1 MRVKRKKKRKKIIFW
16 VLAGV
21 LIAGGIAGF
30 IIYQNSLVYEVCRVE
45 AGVEVS
51 VSDFLKR
58 EDEDAYFTEE
68 SDEIDI
74 TVPGEY
80 NLEIKTGFFLHKS
93 KLYIED
99 TIAPV
104 VETQPVKI
112 EYGETCAAMDFI
124 KSIEDVTKTKASFAK
139 EPDYEKLESQ
149 TIVINVTDAGNNTTT
164 VEAELSI
171 YAVTSKITLEAGS
184 AAPDISAFVKNE
196 ENARI
201 VTDMSTIDFTKPGTN
216 TVTVELDEH
225 KYDVEVEV
233 VDTVAPVIKL
243 KDVSGYTL
251 LERSP
256 EDFVL
261 SASDVTQITYSFENT
276 PDFTY
281 EGTQTVTI
289 VATDEGGNRTS
300 GQAKLTLVPD
310 TEPPVING
318 ANDIT
323 VYLGD
328 SISYKSKV
336 SVWDN
341 CAEGL
346 ELYVD
351 SSAVNLNVEGT
362 YPVTYKAVDCAGNT
376 TTVTVNVTVKARTY
390 SEEEVYALADGV
402 LANIITDDMS
412 QKDKAY
418 AIFKYVKSHVS
429 YLDASENGDWVK
441 AAFSGFTYGKG
452 DCYVYASV
460 SKALLTRAGIK
471 NMDIERIPS
480 GDTLHY
486 WNLVDIGDGWG
497 WYHFDTTPRVP
508 DRPNIFLWTDSQITE
523 YSNSHYNSHNY
534 DRSRY
539 PKIN

>member
-1 MRVKRKKKRKKIIFW
+1 MRVKRKKKRKKIIFL

-30 IIYQNSLVYEVCRVE
+30 LIYQNSLVYEVCHVE

-68 SDEIDI
+68 SDVIDI

-80 NLEIKTGFFLHKS
+80 NLEIKTGFFKHKS

-104 VETQPVKI
+104 VETQSVKI

-124 KSIEDVTKTKASFAK
+124 KSIEDVTETKASFAK
-139 EPDYEKLESQ
+139 EPDYEKLERQ

-171 YAVTSKITLEAGS
+171 YAVTSKITLEAGG

-201 VTDMSTIDFTKPGTN
+201 VTDMSTIDFAKPGTN
-216 TVTVELDEH
+216 TVTVELDEL

-233 VDTVAPVIKL
+233 VDTVAPVVKL

-336 SVWDN
+336 SVQDN

-346 ELYVD
+346 ALYVD

-362 YPVTYKAVDCAGNT
+362 YPVTYKAVDCAGNSA
-376 TTVTVNVTVKARTY
+376 TVTVNVTVKARTY

-429 YLDASENGDWVK
+429 YLDTSEKDDWVK
-441 AAFSGFTYGKG
+441 AAFSGLTYGKG